1 MAVVYGQMND
11 LLGARMTV
19 GLTAIT
25 LAEYFL
31 DVNEQDNI
39 AYHPIYL
46 MKEMLKEC
54 K

>member
-11 LLGARMTV
+11 PLGARMTV

>member
-1 MAVVYGQMND
+1 MND

-31 DVNEQDNI
+31 DVDEQDNI